1 MDQQSNSPSTC
12 LVCGGN
18 LPAGR
23 ACERCAQ
30 RSVLRLVRRE
40 IALLTFLS
48 FLAVVVYM
56 GTRSLE
62 ASNRRVREN
71 VAARWFKEGQRDL
84 QTGHASEAVAAFRKS
99 AVNDRTSRVY
109 LLSLAKALEA
119 SDRDTE
125 AQELLLQVRE
135 NIPENPGIN
144 VELAR
149 IAAREKN
156 VSEALRY
163 YHNALY
169 GVWTGDDVDTQ
180 RQAVRRELIEFL
192 FTQNAKEQALA
203 ETVALAAHV
212 PDTPAARL
220 ELGDLFLREK
230 DATSALQ
237 NYRETL
243 HHDPRNQMALRG
255 AGEAAFHL
263 GDYSSARRMLAAL
276 IQPDIKANDM
286 LETARLVLEN
296 DPLEPHLT
304 EAQRL
309 DRARKDME
317 SVSRRVDQCLAQPAN
332 ATALQPLRSLQSKLA
347 VQAQALQS
355 AQKHPVPNVVFSSLE
370 LIYNAENAV
379 STACGPLSAQ
389 DTALLLVAQKNRG
402 AEP

>member
-1 MDQQSNSPSTC
+1 
-12 LVCGGN
+12 
-18 LPAGR
+18 
-23 ACERCAQ
+23 
-30 RSVLRLVRRE
+30 VLRLVRRE
-40 IALLTFLS
+40 IALLIFLS
-48 FLAVVVYM
+48 FLAVVVYI

-84 QTGHASEAVAAFRKS
+84 QSGRASEAVVAFRKS

-119 SDRDTE
+119 SGRDTE

-135 NIPENPGIN
+135 SIPENPGIN

-169 GVWTGDDVDTQ
+169 GVWTGDDVDTE

-192 FTQNAKEQALA
+192 IAQNAKEQALA

-212 PDTPAARL
+212 PDTAAARL
-220 ELGDLFLREK
+220 ELGDLFLREN
-230 DATSALQ
+230 DARNALQ
-237 NYRETL
+237 NYREAL
-243 HHDPRNQMALRG
+243 HHDPHNQMALRG
-255 AGEAAFHL
+255 AGGAAFHL
-263 GDYSSARRMLAAL
+263 GDYGLARRMLAAL
-276 IQPDIKANDM
+276 SQPDTKANDM
-286 LETARLVLEN
+286 LETSRLVLES

-309 DRARKDME
+309 ERARKDME
-317 SVSRRVDQCLAQPAN
+317 SVSSRVDQCLAQPAN
-332 ATALQPLRSLQSKLA
+332 AAALQPVRDLQSKLA
-347 VQAQALQS
+347 AQVQALQA
-355 AQKHPVPNVVFSSLE
+355 AQKHPAPNVVFSSLE
-370 LIYNAENAV
+370 LIYNAENVV